1 MDRLTDLNILA
12 STEIFRSLS
21 NEVLDEARRF
31 ALRKRLAK
39 GDVLYHQG
47 DAVTNFYV
55 VVVGRLRVTQTTSQ
69 GDQIT
74 LRYLGPGEMVGYA
87 ALSHAPAHSA
97 TVIAVDDTHLFAW
110 TKGAI
115 QQLMMKHPQV
125 AMNAVAVL
133 GARYQETQMRLR
145 ELSTES
151 VERRIA
157 HTLLRLASR
166 AGRRTAE
173 GIEIAFP
180 LTRQDL
186 AELAGT
192 TLYTVSRILSAWEK
206 EGIVMSGRRHV
217 ILCRPHALTMI
228 DDKAE
233 SRR

>member
-1 MDRLTDLNILA
+1 MDRQTDLSILA
-12 STEIFRSLS
+12 STEIFRSLP
-21 NEVLDEARRF
+21 NETLDEARRLAF
-31 ALRKRLAK
+31 RKRVAK
-39 GDVLYHQG
+39 GEVLYYQG
-47 DAVTNFYV
+47 DAVANFYV
-55 VVVGRLRVTQTTSQ
+55 VVVGRLRVTQTTSE
-69 GDQIT
+69 GDRIT
-74 LRYLGPGEMVGYA
+74 LRYLGPGEMAGYA
-87 ALSHAPAHSA
+87 ALSHTPVHPG

-115 QQLMMKHPQV
+115 QQLMGKHPQI

-133 GARYQETQMRLR
+133 GSRYQETQVRLR

-157 HTLLRLASR
+157 HTLLRLASQ
-166 AGRRTAE
+166 AGRRTAQ

-192 TLYTVSRILSAWEK
+192 TLHTVSRTLSTWEK

-217 ILCRPHALTMI
+217 IVCRPHALTMI
-228 DDKAE
+228 SDAAP
-233 SRR
+233 

>member
-1 MDRLTDLNILA
+1 
-12 STEIFRSLS
+12 
-21 NEVLDEARRF
+21 
-31 ALRKRLAK
+31 
-39 GDVLYHQG
+39 
-47 DAVTNFYV
+47 
-55 VVVGRLRVTQTTSQ
+55 
-69 GDQIT
+69 
-74 LRYLGPGEMVGYA
+74 GPGEMVGYA
-87 ALSHAPAHSA
+87 ALSDTSVHSG
-97 TVIAVDDTHLFAW
+97 TVIAVDDTYLFAW
-110 TKGAI
+110 TKGSI
-115 QQLMMKHPQV
+115 QQLMTKHPQV

-133 GARYQETQMRLR
+133 GARYQETQTRLR

-157 HTLLRLASR
+157 HTLLRLAKS

-206 EGIVMSGRRHV
+206 EGIVTSGRRHV